1 MSSRR
6 KKLDYK
12 ILHTSGKRLEKALQ
26 SKKSPDIDPLRLDLE
41 RLNITDMSGIEKLE
55 ICERRISEELED
67 FIFMNEVKGLRDVDY
82 IDIYRSEIVGFYRKY
97 KGIHEKMIEVGE
109 KEHQKLCPSYIKR
122 VEEIK
127 QRVRQIDM
135 EKIKLKKNLEKIRL
149 QGRVEEREERRRKEE
164 LMKERR
170 GDVRKS

>member
-1 MSSRR
+1 M
-6 KKLDYK
+6 
-12 ILHTSGKRLEKALQ
+12 EKALP
-26 SKKSPDIDPLRLDLE
+26 SDKSPVIDPLRLDLE

-67 FIFMNEVKGLRDVDY
+67 FIFMNEVKGLGDLEY
-82 IDIYRSEIVGFYRKY
+82 IDIYRSEIVVFYRKY
-97 KGIHEKMIEVGE
+97 KGIHEKMIDEVGE

-135 EKIKLKKNLEKIRL
+135 EKIKLKKKLEKIRL
-149 QGRVEEREERRRKEE
+149 QERA
-164 LMKERR
+164 
-170 GDVRKS
+170 